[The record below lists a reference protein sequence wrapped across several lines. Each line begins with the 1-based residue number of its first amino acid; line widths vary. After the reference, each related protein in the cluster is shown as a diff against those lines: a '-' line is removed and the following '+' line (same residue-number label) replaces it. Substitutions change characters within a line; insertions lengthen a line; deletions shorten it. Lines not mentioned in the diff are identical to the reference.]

1 MNHLRSPTVEGRHAG
16 FEAPELAL
24 EHQGIQMIISSE
36 GEPAETLNGRVHEA
50 FIGGSRAVLLTM
62 GPVVLTPSVTAL
74 FLAAFSKTAEAAVI
88 SGRVSEPLGGSS
100 RLQSDYWWSA
110 GDAAWRRNDL
120 LDWRRS
126 QAALELEPCHSPA
139 LDVALIPRVIWE
151 RVGPFDC
158 RFQDHLGDLEWC
170 IRVRKAG
177 YMLYHGLN
185 ILSENRHT
193 ATIRT
198 PVAPFQEVYSTL
210 LLARLHAAPA
220 GLASVA
226 LHRLAHDVM
235 AELERVEFDA
245 DYGVE
250 ISSLRRHAWYVRNL
264 LMALR
269 RPRMRSSIA
278 TTLRAFGA
286 ALRPPKAPYS

>member
-1 MNHLRSPTVEGRHAG
+1 MNHLRSPTVEARHAG
-16 FEAPELAL
+16 FDPPALAL
-24 EHQGIQMIISSE
+24 EDQGIQMIISSE
-36 GEPAETLNGRVHEA
+36 SEPAETLNRRVHEA

-74 FLAAFSKTAEAAVI
+74 FLAAFSKTAEAALI
-88 SGRVSEPLGGSS
+88 SGRVGEPLGGSS

-110 GDAAWRRNDL
+110 GDATWRRNDL

-170 IRVRKAG
+170 MRVRKAG

-185 ILSENRHT
+185 IFLEGRGD
-193 ATIRT
+193 ATNA
-198 PVAPFQEVYSTL
+198 PPAPPFQ
-210 LLARLHAAPA
+210 AA
-220 GLASVA
+220 
-226 LHRLAHDVM
+226 
-235 AELERVEFDA
+235 
-245 DYGVE
+245 
-250 ISSLRRHAWYVRNL
+250 
-264 LMALR
+264 
-269 RPRMRSSIA
+269 
-278 TTLRAFGA
+278 
-286 ALRPPKAPYS
+286 